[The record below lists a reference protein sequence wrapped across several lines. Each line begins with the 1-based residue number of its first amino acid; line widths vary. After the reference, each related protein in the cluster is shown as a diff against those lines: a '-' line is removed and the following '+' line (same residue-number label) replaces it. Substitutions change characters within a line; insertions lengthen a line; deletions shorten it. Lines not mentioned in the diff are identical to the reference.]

1 MDIVVFIAGFVIGVV
16 SVALAIEFGMKKT
29 SKSEPASRS
38 TRKWSISEIR
48 NPRIVAEY
56 LGDIDIPKNSRLV
69 VNKHKDN
76 IVFEGLNAKRNS
88 GIKGNFILG
97 DDRALIL
104 AGPVKKDEM
113 GVWTVEKEILESLN
127 NYFEE
132 TWSKG
137 TEMKPPKK

>member
-1 MDIVVFIAGFVIGVV
+1 MDIVVFIAGFIVGVV
-16 SVALAIEFGMKKT
+16 SVALAIEFGIKKT

-38 TRKWSISEIR
+38 TRKWSISEIS

-56 LGDIDIPKNSRLV
+56 LGDVDIPKNSRIV
-69 VNKHKDN
+69 VNKHKDDM
-76 IVFEGLNAKRNS
+76 VFAGVNAKINS
-88 GIKGNFILG
+88 GVRGNFILG